1 MPNACGSDSAHY
13 SQLEVQ
19 AVTAALEEEMFLSVR
34 NIHEEAA
41 ERQRLQQLAS
51 TKLRS
56 VGCSLEDELETSELR
71 KRCVAAGVHEEALD
85 VEDTR
90 RSDIQLV
97 LERQGT
103 HTSTDLAHDSESI
116 ISSTRTLSEL
126 DREKNEPKEPD
137 EHILVPPNVRAAF
150 DRVDRN
156 ADGLTRAELIKTLR
170 QDSELQELLQLPR
183 RVGDSQRQAFERVFQ
198 GKF

>member
-116 ISSTRTLSEL
+116 ISTRTLSEL

-137 EHILVPPNVRAAF
+137 EHIPPNVRAAF

-156 ADGLTRAELIKTLR
+156 ADGQLTRAELIKTLR

-183 RVGDSQRQAFERVFQ
+183 RIGDSQRQAFERVFQ

>member
-1 MPNACGSDSAHY
+1 MAP
-13 SQLEVQ
+13 Q
-19 AVTAALEEEMFLSVR
+19 
-34 NIHEEAA
+34 
-41 ERQRLQQLAS
+41 
-51 TKLRS
+51 
-56 VGCSLEDELETSELR
+56 
-71 KRCVAAGVHEEALD
+71 
-85 VEDTR
+85 
-90 RSDIQLV
+90 QLV

-116 ISSTRTLSEL
+116 ISTRTLSEL

-137 EHILVPPNVRAAF
+137 EHIPPNVRAAF

-156 ADGLTRAELIKTLR
+156 ADGQLTRAELIKTLR

>member
-1 MPNACGSDSAHY
+1 MAP
-13 SQLEVQ
+13 Q
-19 AVTAALEEEMFLSVR
+19 
-34 NIHEEAA
+34 
-41 ERQRLQQLAS
+41 
-51 TKLRS
+51 
-56 VGCSLEDELETSELR
+56 
-71 KRCVAAGVHEEALD
+71 
-85 VEDTR
+85 
-90 RSDIQLV
+90 QLV

-103 HTSTDLAHDSESI
+103 HTSTDLAHDSVSI
-116 ISSTRTLSEL
+116 ISTRTLSEL

-137 EHILVPPNVRAAF
+137 EHIPPNVRAAF

-156 ADGLTRAELIKTLR
+156 ADGQLTRAELIKTLR